1 MSGKQGQIIK
11 TNTIM
16 KETKEMMI
24 KLPMVTAQT
33 AQELDKARIYPQSGR
48 YIVKLANGDIV
59 ISDIELRPIEQ
70 GEARSYDEEVLSSCA
85 CFVGQPELLDPDEWT
100 SAIDAKA
107 AKISYEADCKRM
119 EEQMRE
125 ANERHEAE
133 MAEQKEKCEATCREI
148 EENCKKL
155 IEEKEKELSAHADQL
170 DGTLAMRRME
180 LEQEYERKKLQLEI
194 DTPKRFAQGEW
205 VSGKTLTEI
214 IRTLVAGK
222 KED

>member
-1 MSGKQGQIIK
+1 
-11 TNTIM
+11 M
-16 KETKEMMI
+16 KETKEMMV

-33 AQELDKARIYPQSGR
+33 VQELGKARIYPQSGR

-59 ISDIELRPIEQ
+59 ISDVELRPIEH
-70 GEARSYDEEVLSSCA
+70 GEARSYDEDVLSYCT
-85 CFVGQPELLDPDEWT
+85 CFVGQPEILDPDEWIL
-100 SAIDAKA
+100 AIDAKA

-133 MAEQKEKCEATCREI
+133 MAEQKDKCEAICRET

-155 IEEKEKELSAHADQL
+155 IEEKEKELSAHAEENDR
-170 DGTLAMRRME
+170 TLAMRRME
-180 LEQEYERKKLQLEI
+180 LEQEYEKKKLQLEL

-214 IRTLVAGK
+214 VKVLAAGK

>member
-1 MSGKQGQIIK
+1 
-11 TNTIM
+11 
-16 KETKEMMI
+16 MMI

-33 AQELDKARIYPQSGR
+33 PQDLNKARIYPQSGR
-48 YIVKLANGDIV
+48 YIVKMTNGDVV
-59 ISDIELRPIEQ
+59 ITDVELRPIEQ
-70 GEARSYDEEVLSSCA
+70 GESRPYDEEVQSYCT
-85 CFVGQPELLDPDEWT
+85 CFVGQPELLNPDEWVL
-100 SAIDAKA
+100 AIDLENAKQA
-107 AKISYEADCKRM
+107 YEADRKRM

-133 MAEQKEKCEATCREI
+133 MAEQKEKCEVICRET
-148 EENCKKL
+148 EENCDKL
-155 IEEKEKELSAHADQL
+155 IKEKEKELSAHAEENDR
-170 DGTLAMRRME
+170 TLAMRRME
-180 LEQEYERKKLQLEI
+180 LEQEYEMKKMQLEL

>member
-1 MSGKQGQIIK
+1 
-11 TNTIM
+11 M
-16 KETKEMMI
+16 KEAKVMMI

-33 AQELDKARIYPQSGR
+33 VQDLNKARIYPQSGR
-48 YIVKLANGDIV
+48 YIVSLANGDVVIV
-59 ISDIELRPIEQ
+59 DVELRPVEQ
-70 GEARSYDEEVLSSCA
+70 GKPRSYDEDVLSSCT
-85 CFVGQPELLDPDEWT
+85 CFVGQPVVLNPDEWVL
-100 SAIDAKA
+100 AIDLENANLT
-107 AKISYEADCKRM
+107 YDADRKRM
-119 EEQMRE
+119 EEQKLE

-133 MAEQKEKCEATCREI
+133 MAEQKEKCEATCRET

-155 IEEKEKELSAHADQL
+155 IEEKEKELSAHAEENDR
-170 DGTLAMRRME
+170 TLAMRRME
-180 LEQEYERKKLQLEI
+180 LEQEYEKKKLQLEL

>member
-1 MSGKQGQIIK
+1 M
-11 TNTIM
+11 M

-24 KLPMVTAQT
+24 KLPMITAQT
-33 AQELDKARIYPQSGR
+33 AQELNKARIYPQSGR
-48 YIVKLANGDIV
+48 YIVQLANGDIV
-59 ISDIELRPIEQ
+59 IADVELRPIEQ
-70 GEARSYDEEVLSSCA
+70 GEARSYDEEVQSYCT
-85 CFVGQPELLDPDEWT
+85 CFVGQPVVLDPDEWT
-100 SAIDAKA
+100 LAIDLENAKLA
-107 AKISYEADCKRM
+107 YEADRKRM

-133 MAEQKEKCEATCREI
+133 MAEQKAKCEDVCHETEK
-148 EENCKKL
+148 NCDKL
-155 IEEKEKELSAHADQL
+155 IKEKEADLSAHAEENDR
-170 DGTLAMRRME
+170 TLAMRRME
-180 LEQEYERKKLQLEI
+180 LEQEYEKKKMQLEL

>member
-1 MSGKQGQIIK
+1 
-11 TNTIM
+11 
-16 KETKEMMI
+16 MMI

-33 AQELDKARIYPQSGR
+33 AQELNKARIYPQSGR
-48 YIVKLANGDIV
+48 YIVQLANGDIV
-59 ISDIELRPIEQ
+59 IADVELRPIELD
-70 GEARSYDEEVLSSCA
+70 EARPYDEEVQSYCT

-100 SAIDAKA
+100 LAIDVENAKNA
-107 AKISYEADCKRM
+107 YEADRKRM

-133 MAEQKEKCEATCREI
+133 MAEQKKKCETICRET
-148 EENCKKL
+148 EENCRKL
-155 IEEKEKELSAHADQL
+155 IEEKEKELSANAEDC
-170 DGTLAMRRME
+170 DKTLAMRRME
-180 LEQEYERKKLQLEI
+180 LEQEYEKKKLQLEL

-214 IRTLVAGK
+214 IRTLAAGK

>member
-1 MSGKQGQIIK
+1 
-11 TNTIM
+11 M

-33 AQELDKARIYPQSGR
+33 AQELNKARIYPQSGR
-48 YIVKLANGDIV
+48 YIVQLANGDIV
-59 ISDIELRPIEQ
+59 IADVELRPIEQ
-70 GEARSYDEEVLSSCA
+70 GEAQSYDEEVQSYCT

-100 SAIDAKA
+100 LAIDLKNEKLA
-107 AKISYEADCKRM
+107 YDADLKRM

-133 MAEQKEKCEATCREI
+133 MAEQKEKCEAACRET
-148 EENCKKL
+148 EENCDKL
-155 IEEKEKELSAHADQL
+155 IKEKEAELSAHVEENDR
-170 DGTLAMRRME
+170 TLAMRRME
-180 LEQEYERKKLQLEI
+180 LEHEYEKKKMQLEL

-214 IRTLVAGK
+214 IRTLAAGK
-222 KED
+222 KEE

>member
-1 MSGKQGQIIK
+1 
-11 TNTIM
+11 M

-24 KLPMVTAQT
+24 RLPMVTAQT
-33 AQELDKARIYPQSGR
+33 AQELNKARIYPQSGR
-48 YIVKLANGDIV
+48 YIVQLANGDIV
-59 ISDIELRPIEQ
+59 IADVELRPIEQ
-70 GEARSYDEEVLSSCA
+70 GEARSYDEDVASYCT
-85 CFVGQPELLDPDEWT
+85 CFVGQPEILDPDEWVL
-100 SAIDAKA
+100 AINLENAKLA
-107 AKISYEADCKRM
+107 YEADRKLM

-133 MAEQKEKCEATCREI
+133 MAEQKEKCEATCRET

-155 IEEKEKELSAHADQL
+155 IEEKEKELSAHAEENDR
-170 DGTLAMRRME
+170 TLAMRRME
-180 LEQEYERKKLQLEI
+180 LEQEYEKKKLQLEL

-214 IRTLVAGK
+214 IRTLTAGK

>member
-1 MSGKQGQIIK
+1 
-11 TNTIM
+11 M

-24 KLPMVTAQT
+24 RLPMIEMAASENVCLAK
-33 AQELDKARIYPQSGR
+33 LYPHSGR
-48 YIVKLANGDIV
+48 YIIRRDNGDTSIADV
-59 ISDIELRPIEQ
+59 QMRPIGD
-70 GEARSYDEEVLSSCA
+70 GEARSDDEQATVYEA
-85 CFVGQPELLDPDEWT
+85 FVGQPELLNPDEWVL
-100 SAIDAKA
+100 AIDLENAKLA
-107 AKISYEADCKRM
+107 YEADRKRM

-133 MAEQKEKCEATCREI
+133 MAEQKEKCEAACRET

-155 IEEKEKELSAHADQL
+155 IEEKEKELSAHAEEL
-170 DGTLAMRRME
+170 DCTLAMRRME
-180 LEQEYERKKLQLEI
+180 LEQEYEKKKLQLEL

-214 IRTLVAGK
+214 IKTLTAGK